1 MESIKYEITEKDI
14 RDYLDN
20 HSKDELI
27 RFREALF
34 VKYIK
39 HHDIFSKEKIE
50 MLLDKSTNHIDGAVL
65 GDCCSMLVLKYPFYS
80 FKDFLENE
88 KVDISAY
95 MHILIPTL
103 GFYKKNIDDIILTNG
118 SIEKYLPSDISE
130 YDCGKLT
137 DVLENYII
145 AGKINGD
152 IEDITHIS
160 DINMSK
166 TECNQ
171 ELTSYMKI
179 YGVDTV
185 DKVKKL
191 VSEG

>member
-50 MLLDKSTNHIDGAVL
+50 MLLDKSSNNIDAAIL

-80 FKDFLENE
+80 FILRFKMLPTS
-88 KVDISAY
+88 VTIISLWRCQA
-95 MHILIPTL
+95 
-103 GFYKKNIDDIILTNG
+103 
-118 SIEKYLPSDISE
+118 S
-130 YDCGKLT
+130 
-137 DVLENYII
+137 
-145 AGKINGD
+145 
-152 IEDITHIS
+152 
-160 DINMSK
+160 
-166 TECNQ
+166 
-171 ELTSYMKI
+171 
-179 YGVDTV
+179 
-185 DKVKKL
+185 
-191 VSEG
+191 